1 MKNLLFFASLF
12 LQFYVPGV
20 VAIKI
25 TVMPRIVLRL
35 FVLTSFAVLELK

>member
-1 MKNLLFFASLF
+1 MKNLLFLPLYF